1 MSLPTDS
8 MTPTPGSYV
17 AGQLSELKAKWG
29 WFVALGAL
37 MIIAGAIALGN
48 LVLSTVVS
56 VLYIG
61 VLMAIT
67 GGAQIVHAFQVKTW
81 GAFAFWLLDGL
92 LFLAAGLVAI
102 VVPLVAAEFLTLFL
116 GISLII
122 GGVFRLVAAFK
133 LRPAQGW
140 GWIAFSAVIAVLLG
154 IEIIA
159 GWPASG
165 MWVLG
170 LLLGIDLVFN
180 GVAVLFLGLG
190 LKK

>member
-8 MTPTPGSYV
+8 MTPTPGGMV
-17 AGQLSELKAKWG
+17 AGHLSELRAKWG
-29 WFVALGAL
+29 WFVALGLL

-61 VLMAIT
+61 VLMAIS

-81 GAFAFWLLDGL
+81 GAFIFWLLDGL
-92 LFLAAGLVAI
+92 LFLAAGIIAV
-102 VVPLVAAEFLTLFL
+102 VVPMVAAEMLTLLL

-122 GGVFRLVAAFK
+122 GGAFRLVAAFQ
-133 LRPAQGW
+133 LRPADGW

-159 GWPASG
+159 GWPVSG
-165 MWVLG
+165 LWVLG
-170 LLLGIDLVFN
+170 LLLGIDLIFN
-180 GVAVLFLGLG
+180 GVAVLFLGFG